1 MSEGDKVKVL
11 VACEFSQVVCKAFRD
26 KGHEAYSCD
35 ILPTEGNPEWHIQD
49 DVRNHL
55 KGLKCSVCNGK
66 GELWRPF
73 EKLIIPCYG
82 CNGKGFKEWDML
94 IAHDPC
100 TYQCN
105 SGVRWLW
112 EIPGRW
118 SLLEESCELTKLI
131 LNANIPKI
139 SRENPI
145 PHKYAVKLIGAD
157 YTQCIQ
163 PHWFI
168 GSNESKATCLWL
180 KGLPNLERTQWLDKS
195 QIKQSVFRMPPSE
208 NRGLERSRFPVSI
221 SKAMAEQWG

>member
-1 MSEGDKVKVL
+1 MRVL

-26 KGHEAYSCD
+26 RGHEAYSCD
-35 ILPTEGNPEWHIQD
+35 LLPTEGNPDWHIQD
-49 DVRNHL
+49 DIRNVL
-55 KGLKCSVCNGK
+55 KSRFIKDINL
-66 GELWRPF
+66 
-73 EKLIIPCYG
+73 
-82 CNGKGFKEWDML
+82 L

-112 EIPGRW
+112 LPDGSKNSERW
-118 SLLEESCELTKLI
+118 QKLEESCELTREI
-131 LNANIPKI
+131 LNAPIDMLI
-139 SRENPI
+139 RENPI
-145 PHKYAVKLIGAD
+145 PHKYAVELIGVN

-180 KGLPNLERTQWLDKS
+180 KGLKNLKRTQWLDKS

-208 NRGLERSRFPVSI
+208 TREKERSRFPVSI
-221 SKAMAEQWG
+221 AQAMASQWG